1 MKSKENSVLQNLEF
15 ATKEEVELIKE
26 EYNKVD
32 ILKKKLMQTKSQTK
46 RQEIL
51 QGFEYEFKTIDAQNR
66 MNFIEEKVNRE
77 VPGIVRISK
86 IMGFGALLALLLIFV
101 VSFLISFSIIDNQ
114 FMAIAGTILGL
125 VFWVCL
131 ITWIVQKI
139 MIFVK
144 SLSKDYYLNLK
155 DI

>member
-1 MKSKENSVLQNLEF
+1 MRTKENSVIQNSEF
-15 ATKEEVELIKE
+15 ATKEEIALIKE
-26 EYNKVD
+26 EYNKID
-32 ILKKKLMQTKSQTK
+32 ILKKKLMQTKSQSK

-77 VPGIVRISK
+77 VPKIIHISR
-86 IMGFGALLALLLIFV
+86 IMGFGALFAFLLIIITSV
-101 VSFLISFSIIDNQ
+101 LVSFSIINNQ
-114 FMAIAGTILGL
+114 FMAIAGTILGFVL
-125 VFWVCL
+125 CICL

-139 MIFVK
+139 IIFVK